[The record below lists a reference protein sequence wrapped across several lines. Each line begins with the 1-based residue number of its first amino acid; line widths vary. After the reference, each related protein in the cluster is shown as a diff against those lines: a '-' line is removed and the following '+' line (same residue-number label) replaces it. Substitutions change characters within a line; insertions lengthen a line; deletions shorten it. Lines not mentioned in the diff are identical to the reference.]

1 MPPLVNSL
9 VTSLAVLS
17 IIALG
22 FYIMIGGPRRWGLR
36 KGAGLST
43 NERPRLAPSPL
54 RDGVNALAT
63 VGLVFRFFGNST
75 TGGTI
80 DQNTAAIAIVVVLT
94 GLAIIPDL
102 QLLVGIAA
110 LAVLF
115 IERGGMFAGPL
126 LGAFVFGG
134 IAHVLVR
141 KLLNR

>member
-1 MPPLVNSL
+1 VVIAPLC
-9 VTSLAVLS
+9 T
-17 IIALG
+17 
-22 FYIMIGGPRRWGLR
+22 
-36 KGAGLST
+36 
-43 NERPRLAPSPL
+43 
-54 RDGVNALAT
+54 DGVNALAT
-63 VGLVFRFFGNST
+63 AGLVFRFFGNST

-102 QLLVGIAA
+102 QLLVGVAA

-126 LGAFVFGG
+126 GAFVFGG
-134 IAHVLVR
+134 IAHALVR